1 MAAPD
6 PVSSTARA
14 FLRPADH
21 DRRNDQYV
29 RMILSMTPWTGEL
42 AAWHRSPAHGFTWNH
57 VRRIAPTKW
66 CPSRATKVPPAWPSR
81 PRWPTAADLPSRVR
95 RSLLLYAVQPLP
107 PGGWPSRR
115 PPGRLA
121 SRVARP
127 GAASPMTL
135 SNAALDAHGECRQ
148 RPCAGGRSGLSRRL
162 HCACGRILCWYER
175 ICCQERR

>member
-1 MAAPD
+1 MHDPMAAPE

-21 DRRNDQYV
+21 DRRNDQSEWRRPAGV
-29 RMILSMTPWTGEL
+29 PGAREL

-66 CPSRATKVPPAWPSR
+66 CPSRATKVPAGVAIETTVANCSR
-81 PRWPTAADLPSRVR
+81 PSEPSTAVSCAV
-95 RSLLLYAVQPLP
+95 YAVQPLP
-107 PGGWPSRR
+107 PGGWPSQR

-148 RPCAGGRSGLSRRL
+148 RPCRRPQRPFQ
-162 HCACGRILCWYER
+162 AAALCMWSYSVLV
-175 ICCQERR
+175 